1 MAKKVNTEVAE
12 VEETA
17 EVKEP
22 KKTVKKTTKKVA
34 ETPTP
39 EVPAKAEE
47 PVEAKAPKKTVKKA
61 AKKEAE
67 TPTPEVPA
75 KAEEPVEAKAP
86 NKTVKKAAKKA
97 AEAAEAAAEVKEEAK
112 AAEPKSAKKAAKPKA
127 KAKEEA
133 PVAVVENEETTAKEI
148 EAKTETPKKP
158 VVEEPVEVSVEQK
171 LVALYTLQQVDS
183 KIDEIR
189 AYRGNLPLE
198 IQDLE
203 DEIAGL
209 ETRIT
214 NLKEES
220 KKYQKDISDY
230 KIKIKE
236 TEALIKKYE
245 DQQNNVR
252 NNREYDSLTKEI
264 EYQNLDIQLS
274 EKRIREATAKD
285 NDVANKVAQSQLRL
299 TEMKASLKE
308 KKEELSSLVEGTEK
322 EEEQLLKRSADCEK
336 LVEDR
341 LLVAY
346 KRIRKNARNGLAV
359 VGIFDEACGG
369 CFNRIPPQHQLDIC
383 THKKII
389 VCEYCGR
396 ILVDKGIIGQYKE

>member
-12 VEETA
+12 VEENA
-17 EVKEP
+17 EVKE
-22 KKTVKKTTKKVA
+22 VKKTAKKSTKKV
-34 ETPTP
+34 T
-39 EVPAKAEE
+39 EE
-47 PVEAKAPKKTVKKA
+47 PVEKAP
-61 AKKEAE
+61 AE
-67 TPTPEVPA
+67 
-75 KAEEPVEAKAP
+75 
-86 NKTVKKAAKKA
+86 
-97 AEAAEAAAEVKEEAK
+97 
-112 AAEPKSAKKAAKPKA
+112 
-127 KAKEEA
+127 
-133 PVAVVENEETTAKEI
+133 
-148 EAKTETPKKP
+148 ETPKKATKKSTKTEEEMPVEVVEEVNEPEKVVATP
-158 VVEEPVEVSVEQK
+158 VVEDPVEVSVEQK

-198 IQDLE
+198 IQDME

-209 ETRIT
+209 ETRVA
-214 NLKEES
+214 NFKEES
-220 KKYQKDISDY
+220 KKHQKDISDY

-245 DQQNNVR
+245 EQQNNVR

-264 EYQNLDIQLS
+264 EFQTLDIQLS
-274 EKRIREATAKD
+274 EKRIKEITAKD
-285 NDVANKVAQSQLRL
+285 NDVATKVANAQMRL
-299 TEMKASLKE
+299 NELNASLTE
-308 KKEELSSLVEGTEK
+308 KKEELHSLVEGTEK
-322 EEEQLLKRSADCEK
+322 EEEQLLQRSAECEK
-336 LVEDR
+336 YVEDR

-396 ILVDKGIIGQYKE
+396 ILVDKGIIEQYKA

>member
-1 MAKKVNTEVAE
+1 MAKKEIKEVAE
-12 VEETA
+12 V
-17 EVKEP
+17 
-22 KKTVKKTTKKVA
+22 
-34 ETPTP
+34 
-39 EVPAKAEE
+39 
-47 PVEAKAPKKTVKKA
+47 VE
-61 AKKEAE
+61 
-67 TPTPEVPA
+67 
-75 KAEEPVEAKAP
+75 
-86 NKTVKKAAKKA
+86 
-97 AEAAEAAAEVKEEAK
+97 AAEVKEVKETKKATKKTTKATAEPEVKEEVVEEKKAK
-112 AAEPKSAKKAAKPKA
+112 KATKKTTNAEPKPEV
-127 KAKEEA
+127 KEEA
-133 PVAVVENEETTAKEI
+133 PVEKEEA
-148 EAKTETPKKP
+148 PV
-158 VVEEPVEVSVEQK
+158 VVEEAHKTEVDPVEVSVEQK

-209 ETRIT
+209 ETRIA
-214 NLKEES
+214 NFKEDS
-220 KKYQKDISDY
+220 KKHQKDISDY

-264 EYQNLDIQLS
+264 EYQQLDNQLS
-274 EKRIREATAKD
+274 EKRIREITAKD
-285 NDVANKVAQSQLRL
+285 NEVATKVAEAQMRL
-299 TEMKASLKE
+299 TELKSSLDE
-308 KKEELSSLVEGTEK
+308 KKEELQSLVEGTEK
-322 EEEQLLKRSADCEK
+322 EEEQLLQRSADCEK

-396 ILVDKGIIGQYKE
+396 ILVDKGIIAQYNA

>member
-1 MAKKVNTEVAE
+1 MAKKEIKEVAE
-12 VEETA
+12 VA
-17 EVKEP
+17 E
-22 KKTVKKTTKKVA
+22 
-34 ETPTP
+34 
-39 EVPAKAEE
+39 
-47 PVEAKAPKKTVKKA
+47 
-61 AKKEAE
+61 
-67 TPTPEVPA
+67 
-75 KAEEPVEAKAP
+75 
-86 NKTVKKAAKKA
+86 
-97 AEAAEAAAEVKEEAK
+97 AAEVKEVKETKKATKKTTKATTEPEVKEEVVEEKKAK
-112 AAEPKSAKKAAKPKA
+112 KATKKTTNAEPKPEV
-127 KAKEEA
+127 KEEA
-133 PVAVVENEETTAKEI
+133 PVEKEEAPAVVE
-148 EAKTETPKKP
+148 EAHKTE
-158 VVEEPVEVSVEQK
+158 VDPVEVSVEQK

-209 ETRIT
+209 ETRIA
-214 NLKEES
+214 NFKEDS
-220 KKYQKDISDY
+220 KKHQKDISDY

-264 EYQNLDIQLS
+264 EYQQLDNQLS
-274 EKRIREATAKD
+274 EKRIREITAKD
-285 NDVANKVAQSQLRL
+285 NEVATKVAEAQMRL
-299 TEMKASLKE
+299 TELKSSLDE
-308 KKEELSSLVEGTEK
+308 KKEELQSLVEGTEK
-322 EEEQLLKRSADCEK
+322 EEEQLLQRSADCEK

-396 ILVDKGIIGQYKE
+396 ILVDKGIIAQYNA

>member
-1 MAKKVNTEVAE
+1 MAKKENIEVAEVTEVAE
-12 VEETA
+12 VK
-17 EVKEP
+17 EVKE
-22 KKTVKKTTKKVA
+22 TKKATKKSTKA
-34 ETPTP
+34 EAEP
-39 EVPAKAEE
+39 EVEEE
-47 PVEAKAPKKTVKKA
+47 PVEEKKPKKATKKATKTEAEVEVQEEVAAPK
-61 AKKEAE
+61 EE
-67 TPTPEVPA
+67 TPI
-75 KAEEPVEAKAP
+75 
-86 NKTVKKAAKKA
+86 
-97 AEAAEAAAEVKEEAK
+97 VKEEAK
-112 AAEPKSAKKAAKPKA
+112 
-127 KAKEEA
+127 
-133 PVAVVENEETTAKEI
+133 PVQD
-148 EAKTETPKKP
+148 
-158 VVEEPVEVSVEQK
+158 PVEVSVEQK

-198 IQDLE
+198 IQDIE

-214 NLKEES
+214 NFKDES
-220 KKYQKDISDY
+220 KKHQKDISDY

-245 DQQNNVR
+245 EQQNNVR

-264 EYQNLDIQLS
+264 EYQQLDNQLS
-274 EKRIREATAKD
+274 EKRIKEITAKD
-285 NDVANKVAQSQLRL
+285 NDLAAKVADAQMRL
-299 TEMKASLKE
+299 TELKTSLKD
-308 KKEELSSLVEGTEK
+308 KKDELHSLVEGTEK
-322 EEEQLLKRSADCEK
+322 EEEQLLQRSADCEK

-396 ILVDKGIIGQYKE
+396 ILVDKGIIAQYNA

>member
-1 MAKKVNTEVAE
+1 MAKKENQEVAKA
-12 VEETA
+12 EEKA
-17 EVKEP
+17 EVKEVKKTAKKSTKKVTEEPVAEAPVEETP
-22 KKTVKKTTKKVA
+22 KKAAKKTTKKV
-34 ETPTP
+34 
-39 EVPAKAEE
+39 
-47 PVEAKAPKKTVKKA
+47 
-61 AKKEAE
+61 
-67 TPTPEVPA
+67 
-75 KAEEPVEAKAP
+75 
-86 NKTVKKAAKKA
+86 
-97 AEAAEAAAEVKEEAK
+97 
-112 AAEPKSAKKAAKPKA
+112 
-127 KAKEEA
+127 EEA
-133 PVAVVENEETTAKEI
+133 PVEVVEEVKEP
-148 EAKTETPKKP
+148 EKEVVAAP
-158 VVEEPVEVSVEQK
+158 VVEDPVEVSVEQK

-198 IQDLE
+198 IQDME

-209 ETRIT
+209 ETRIA
-214 NLKEES
+214 NFKEES
-220 KKYQKDISDY
+220 KKHQKDIADY

-245 DQQNNVR
+245 EQQNNVR

-264 EYQNLDIQLS
+264 EYQTLDIQLS
-274 EKRIREATAKD
+274 EKRIKEITAKD
-285 NDVANKVAQSQLRL
+285 NDVAAKVEAAQQRL
-299 TEMKASLKE
+299 AELTSSLNE
-308 KKEELSSLVEGTEK
+308 KKEELHSLVEGTEK
-322 EEEQLLKRSADCEK
+322 EEEQLLQRSAECEK
-336 LVEDR
+336 YVEDR

-396 ILVDKGIIGQYKE
+396 ILVDKGIINQYKA

>member
-1 MAKKVNTEVAE
+1 MATKKVKEEAEVTEVAE
-12 VEETA
+12 VK
-17 EVKEP
+17 EVKE
-22 KKTVKKTTKKVA
+22 TKKTTKKTTKA
-34 ETPTP
+34 EAEP
-39 EVPAKAEE
+39 EVQ
-47 PVEAKAPKKTVKKA
+47 
-61 AKKEAE
+61 
-67 TPTPEVPA
+67 
-75 KAEEPVEAKAP
+75 
-86 NKTVKKAAKKA
+86 
-97 AEAAEAAAEVKEEAK
+97 EEAP
-112 AAEPKSAKKAAKPKA
+112 AI
-127 KAKEEA
+127 KEEA
-133 PVAVVENEETTAKEI
+133 PVVKEEA
-148 EAKTETPKKP
+148 PKP
-158 VVEEPVEVSVEQK
+158 AEDSIEVSVEQK

-198 IQDLE
+198 IQDIE

-209 ETRIT
+209 ETRIA
-214 NLKEES
+214 NFKEES
-220 KKYQKDISDY
+220 KKHQKDISDY

-264 EYQNLDIQLS
+264 EYQQLDNQLS
-274 EKRIREATAKD
+274 EKRIKEITAKD
-285 NDVANKVAQSQLRL
+285 NDVATKVAEAQMHL
-299 TEMKASLKE
+299 TELRASLDE
-308 KKEELSSLVEGTEK
+308 KKEELHSLVEGTEK
-322 EEEQLLKRSADCEK
+322 EEEQLLQRSAECEK

-396 ILVDKGIIGQYKE
+396 ILVDKGIIAQYNA

>member
-1 MAKKVNTEVAE
+1 MAKKENIEEAEVTEVAE
-12 VEETA
+12 VK
-17 EVKEP
+17 EVKQ
-22 KKTVKKTTKKVA
+22 TKKTTKK
-34 ETPTP
+34 T
-39 EVPAKAEE
+39 AKAETDSE
-47 PVEAKAPKKTVKKA
+47 VENEAPVVNEEAADEKKDKKTAKKTAKVTTEVEVNEEVTAPQEEAPTVKK
-61 AKKEAE
+61 EAS
-67 TPTPEVPA
+67 
-75 KAEEPVEAKAP
+75 KPVED
-86 NKTVKKAAKKA
+86 
-97 AEAAEAAAEVKEEAK
+97 
-112 AAEPKSAKKAAKPKA
+112 S
-127 KAKEEA
+127 
-133 PVAVVENEETTAKEI
+133 
-148 EAKTETPKKP
+148 
-158 VVEEPVEVSVEQK
+158 VEVSVEQK

-198 IQDLE
+198 IQDME

-209 ETRIT
+209 ETRIA
-214 NLKEES
+214 NFKEES
-220 KKYQKDISDY
+220 KKHQKDISDY

-264 EYQNLDIQLS
+264 EYQQLDNQLS
-274 EKRIREATAKD
+274 EKRIKEITAKD
-285 NDVANKVAQSQLRL
+285 NEVAVKVAEAQMRL
-299 TEMKASLKE
+299 TELKSSLKD
-308 KKEELSSLVEGTEK
+308 KKDELHSLVEGTEK
-322 EEEQLLKRSADCEK
+322 EEEQLLQRSAECEK

-396 ILVDKGIIGQYKE
+396 ILVDKGIIEQYNA

>member
-1 MAKKVNTEVAE
+1 MAKKENKEVAEVTEVAE
-12 VEETA
+12 A
-17 EVKEP
+17 NEVKET
-22 KKTVKKTTKKVA
+22 KKVTKKAAKAEAEPVEEPVEEKKQVKKTTKKA
-34 ETPTP
+34 
-39 EVPAKAEE
+39 AKKVDE
-47 PVEAKAPKKTVKKA
+47 PVEVKEEPAEEKAPKKTVKKA
-61 AKKEAE
+61 AKK
-67 TPTPEVPA
+67 
-75 KAEEPVEAKAP
+75 AEEPVVVKEEPVQAKEETP
-86 NKTVKKAAKKA
+86 LAK
-97 AEAAEAAAEVKEEAK
+97 EEPVEVKEEV
-112 AAEPKSAKKAAKPKA
+112 
-127 KAKEEA
+127 KEEK
-133 PVAVVENEETTAKEI
+133 VETV
-148 EAKTETPKKP
+148 TEPAGE
-158 VVEEPVEVSVEQK
+158 VPVEVSVEQK

-198 IQDLE
+198 IQDIE

-209 ETRIT
+209 ETRIA
-214 NLKEES
+214 NFKEES
-220 KKYQKDISDY
+220 KKHQKDITDY

-264 EYQNLDIQLS
+264 EYQQLDNQLS
-274 EKRIREATAKD
+274 EKRIKEITLKD
-285 NDVANKVAQSQLRL
+285 NEVATKVAEAQVRLSELQS
-299 TEMKASLKE
+299 SLQE
-308 KKEELSSLVEGTEK
+308 KKDELQSLVEGTEK
-322 EEEQLLKRSADCEK
+322 EEEQLLQRSAECQD

-396 ILVDKGIIGQYKE
+396 ILVDKGIIAQYNNA

>member
-1 MAKKVNTEVAE
+1 MADKK
-12 VEETA
+12 
-17 EVKEP
+17 
-22 KKTVKKTTKKVA
+22 
-34 ETPTP
+34 
-39 EVPAKAEE
+39 
-47 PVEAKAPKKTVKKA
+47 VKKA
-61 AKKEAE
+61 QQ
-67 TPTPEVPA
+67 
-75 KAEEPVEAKAP
+75 
-86 NKTVKKAAKKA
+86 
-97 AEAAEAAAEVKEEAK
+97 
-112 AAEPKSAKKAAKPKA
+112 
-127 KAKEEA
+127 
-133 PVAVVENEETTAKEI
+133 
-148 EAKTETPKKP
+148 
-158 VVEEPVEVSVEQK
+158 VEEPVEVSIEQK

-209 ETRIT
+209 ETRVENFKEEDKKFQTEIT
-214 NLKEES
+214 N
-220 KKYQKDISDY
+220 Q

-274 EKRIREATAKD
+274 EKKIREATAKSEA
-285 NDVANKVAQSQLRL
+285 VVTKVAHAEERLAERKAVL
-299 TEMKASLKE
+299 TEKQA
-308 KKEELSSLVEGTEK
+308 ELDSVVEDTEK
-322 EEEQLLKRSADCEK
+322 EEDALLKRSAECEQ

-359 VGIFDEACGG
+359 VGISRDACGG
-369 CFNRIPPQHQLDIC
+369 CFNKIPPQHQLDIC

-396 ILVDKGIIGQYKE
+396 ILVDKGIIEQYSE

>member
-1 MAKKVNTEVAE
+1 MKEEV
-12 VEETA
+12 VEE
-17 EVKEP
+17 
-22 KKTVKKTTKKVA
+22 KKTKKATKKTTNA
-34 ETPTP
+34 E
-39 EVPAKAEE
+39 
-47 PVEAKAPKKTVKKA
+47 PK
-61 AKKEAE
+61 
-67 TPTPEVPA
+67 P
-75 KAEEPVEAKAP
+75 
-86 NKTVKKAAKKA
+86 
-97 AEAAEAAAEVKEEAK
+97 EVKEEAPV
-112 AAEPKSAKKAAKPKA
+112 E
-127 KAKEEA
+127 KEEA
-133 PVAVVENEETTAKEI
+133 PAVVE
-148 EAKTETPKKP
+148 EAHKTE
-158 VVEEPVEVSVEQK
+158 VDPVEVSVEQK

-209 ETRIT
+209 ETRIA
-214 NLKEES
+214 NFKEDS
-220 KKYQKDISDY
+220 KKHQKDISDY

-264 EYQNLDIQLS
+264 EYQQLDNQLS
-274 EKRIREATAKD
+274 EKRIREITAKD
-285 NDVANKVAQSQLRL
+285 NEVATKVAEAQMRL
-299 TEMKASLKE
+299 TELKSSLDE
-308 KKEELSSLVEGTEK
+308 KKEELQSLVEGTEK
-322 EEEQLLKRSADCEK
+322 EEEQLLQRSADCEK

-396 ILVDKGIIGQYKE
+396 ILVDKGIIAQYNA

>member
-1 MAKKVNTEVAE
+1 MADK
-12 VEETA
+12 
-17 EVKEP
+17 EVKKMNP
-22 KKTVKKTTKKVA
+22 A
-34 ETPTP
+34 ED
-39 EVPAKAEE
+39 
-47 PVEAKAPKKTVKKA
+47 
-61 AKKEAE
+61 
-67 TPTPEVPA
+67 
-75 KAEEPVEAKAP
+75 
-86 NKTVKKAAKKA
+86 
-97 AEAAEAAAEVKEEAK
+97 
-112 AAEPKSAKKAAKPKA
+112 S
-127 KAKEEA
+127 
-133 PVAVVENEETTAKEI
+133 
-148 EAKTETPKKP
+148 
-158 VVEEPVEVSVEQK
+158 VEVSVEQK

-203 DEIAGL
+203 DEITGL
-209 ETRIT
+209 QTRIT

-220 KKYQKDISDY
+220 KKYQKDVADH

-236 TEALIKKYE
+236 IETLIKKYE

-274 EKRIREATAKD
+274 EKKIRDATAKD
-285 NDVANKVAQSQLRL
+285 ADVATKMAAAQEHLNERKS
-299 TEMKASLKE
+299 ALKE
-308 KKEELSSLVEGTEK
+308 KKNELASLVEGTEK
-322 EEEQLLKRSADCEK
+322 EEETLLQRSAECEK

-341 LLVAY
+341 LLIAY

-396 ILVDKGIIGQYKE
+396 ILVDKGIIDQYKD

>member
-1 MAKKVNTEVAE
+1 MA
-12 VEETA
+12 
-17 EVKEP
+17 
-22 KKTVKKTTKKVA
+22 TKKV
-34 ETPTP
+34 
-39 EVPAKAEE
+39 KEE
-47 PVEAKAPKKTVKKA
+47 NQTVEA
-61 AKKEAE
+61 
-67 TPTPEVPA
+67 
-75 KAEEPVEAKAP
+75 
-86 NKTVKKAAKKA
+86 
-97 AEAAEAAAEVKEEAK
+97 
-112 AAEPKSAKKAAKPKA
+112 
-127 KAKEEA
+127 
-133 PVAVVENEETTAKEI
+133 
-148 EAKTETPKKP
+148 P
-158 VVEEPVEVSVEQK
+158 VVEEPVEVSVEVSVEQK

-183 KIDEIR
+183 KVDEIR

-198 IQDLE
+198 IQDIE

-209 ETRIT
+209 ETRIS
-214 NLKEES
+214 NFKDES
-220 KKYQKDISDY
+220 KKHQKDISDY

-264 EYQNLDIQLS
+264 EYQRLDNVLS
-274 EKRIREATAKD
+274 EKRIKEITAKD
-285 NDVANKVAQSQLRL
+285 NDVAAKVAQAQLRL
-299 TEMKASLKE
+299 TELKNALKE
-308 KKEELSSLVEGTEK
+308 KKDELHSLVEGTEK
-322 EEEQLLKRSADCEK
+322 EEEQLLQRSAECEK

-396 ILVDKGIIGQYKE
+396 ILVDKDIINQYKA

>member
-1 MAKKVNTEVAE
+1 MAKKEIKEVAE
-12 VEETA
+12 VAEAT
-17 EVKEP
+17 EVKEVKET
-22 KKTVKKTTKKVA
+22 KKATKKTTKSIVESEEKDEAV
-34 ETPTP
+34 E
-39 EVPAKAEE
+39 EKKAK
-47 PVEAKAPKKTVKKA
+47 KSTKKTAV
-61 AKKEAE
+61 
-67 TPTPEVPA
+67 
-75 KAEEPVEAKAP
+75 
-86 NKTVKKAAKKA
+86 
-97 AEAAEAAAEVKEEAK
+97 
-112 AAEPKSAKKAAKPKA
+112 AEPKPEVVEEAPIE
-127 KAKEEA
+127 KEEA
-133 PVAVVENEETTAKEI
+133 PAVVEA
-148 EAKTETPKKP
+148 APKP
-158 VVEEPVEVSVEQK
+158 EVDPVEVSVEQK

-198 IQDLE
+198 IQDIE

-214 NLKEES
+214 NFKEES
-220 KKYQKDISDY
+220 KKHQKDISDY

-264 EYQNLDIQLS
+264 EYQQLDNQLS
-274 EKRIREATAKD
+274 EKRIREITAKD
-285 NDVANKVAQSQLRL
+285 NDVASKVAEAQLRL
-299 TEMKASLKE
+299 TELKTSLDE
-308 KKEELSSLVEGTEK
+308 KKEELQSLVEGTEK
-322 EEEQLLKRSADCEK
+322 EEEQLLQRSADCEK

-396 ILVDKGIIGQYKE
+396 ILVDKGIIAQYNA

>member
-1 MAKKVNTEVAE
+1 MAKKETKEVAEVTEVAE
-12 VEETA
+12 VEE
-17 EVKEP
+17 VKE
-22 KKTVKKTTKKVA
+22 TKKTTKK
-34 ETPTP
+34 TTK
-39 EVPAKAEE
+39 AKAETENAE
-47 PVEAKAPKKTVKKA
+47 PA
-61 AKKEAE
+61 
-67 TPTPEVPA
+67 
-75 KAEEPVEAKAP
+75 AEEKE
-86 NKTVKKAAKKA
+86 TKK
-97 AEAAEAAAEVKEEAK
+97 
-112 AAEPKSAKKAAKPKA
+112 PAKKAAKAEAAPEVTVEA
-127 KAKEEA
+127 SKEEA
-133 PVAVVENEETTAKEI
+133 PAPVV
-148 EAKTETPKKP
+148 ETPKP
-158 VVEEPVEVSVEQK
+158 VEDPVEVSVEQK

-198 IQDLE
+198 IQDME

-209 ETRIT
+209 ETRIA
-214 NLKEES
+214 NFKEES
-220 KKYQKDISDY
+220 KKHQREISDY

-274 EKRIREATAKD
+274 EKRIKEITAKD
-285 NDVANKVAQSQLRL
+285 GDVAAKVAQAQLRL
-299 TEMKASLKE
+299 TELKSSLKE
-308 KKEELSSLVEGTEK
+308 KKEELHTLVEGTEK
-322 EEEQLLKRSADCEK
+322 EEEQLLQRSAECEK

-359 VGIFDEACGG
+359 VGIHNEACGG

-396 ILVDKGIIGQYKE
+396 ILVDKGIIEQYNA

>member
-1 MAKKVNTEVAE
+1 MAKKVNKEAEVTEVAE
-12 VEETA
+12 A
-17 EVKEP
+17 KEVKE
-22 KKTVKKTTKKVA
+22 TKKTTKKAV
-34 ETPTP
+34 
-39 EVPAKAEE
+39 KATTE
-47 PVEAKAPKKTVKKA
+47 P
-61 AKKEAE
+61 
-67 TPTPEVPA
+67 
-75 KAEEPVEAKAP
+75 
-86 NKTVKKAAKKA
+86 
-97 AEAAEAAAEVKEEAK
+97 EVKEEAPAAQKPVKKTVK
-112 AAEPKSAKKAAKPKA
+112 AKAEPEVKEEVVEEKKPKKVAKKAVKTEAEAEAP
-127 KAKEEA
+127 KEEA
-133 PVAVVENEETTAKEI
+133 PVVKEEA
-148 EAKTETPKKP
+148 PKP
-158 VVEEPVEVSVEQK
+158 VEDPVEVSVEQK

-198 IQDLE
+198 IQDME

-214 NLKEES
+214 NLKDES
-220 KKYQKDISDY
+220 KKHQKDISDY

-236 TEALIKKYE
+236 IEALIKKYE

-264 EYQNLDIQLS
+264 EYQQLDIQLS
-274 EKRIREATAKD
+274 EKRIREITAKD
-285 NDVANKVAQSQLRL
+285 NDVATKVAQAQLRL
-299 TEMKASLKE
+299 TELQSSLQE
-308 KKEELSSLVEGTEK
+308 KKEELHSLVEGTEK
-322 EEEQLLKRSADCEK
+322 EEEQLLQRSAECEK

-396 ILVDKGIIGQYKE
+396 ILVDKGIINQYK

>member
-1 MAKKVNTEVAE
+1 MAKKENQEVAKA
-12 VEETA
+12 EENA
-17 EVKEP
+17 EVKEVKKTAKKSTKKVTEEPVAEAPVEETP
-22 KKTVKKTTKKVA
+22 KKAVKKTTKMV
-34 ETPTP
+34 
-39 EVPAKAEE
+39 
-47 PVEAKAPKKTVKKA
+47 
-61 AKKEAE
+61 
-67 TPTPEVPA
+67 
-75 KAEEPVEAKAP
+75 
-86 NKTVKKAAKKA
+86 
-97 AEAAEAAAEVKEEAK
+97 
-112 AAEPKSAKKAAKPKA
+112 
-127 KAKEEA
+127 EEA
-133 PVAVVENEETTAKEI
+133 PVEVVEEVKEPEK
-148 EAKTETPKKP
+148 EAVAAP
-158 VVEEPVEVSVEQK
+158 VVEDPVEVSVEQK

-198 IQDLE
+198 IQDME

-209 ETRIT
+209 ETRIA
-214 NLKEES
+214 NFKEES
-220 KKYQKDISDY
+220 KKHQKDIADY

-245 DQQNNVR
+245 EQQNNVR

-264 EYQNLDIQLS
+264 EYQTLDIQLS
-274 EKRIREATAKD
+274 EKRIKEITAKD
-285 NDVANKVAQSQLRL
+285 NDVAAKVEAAQQRL
-299 TEMKASLKE
+299 AELTSSLNE
-308 KKEELSSLVEGTEK
+308 KKEELHSLVEGTEK
-322 EEEQLLKRSADCEK
+322 EEEQLLQRSAECEK
-336 LVEDR
+336 YVEDR

-396 ILVDKGIIGQYKE
+396 ILGDKGIINQYKA

>member
-1 MAKKVNTEVAE
+1 MADKEEKKMN
-12 VEETA
+12 
-17 EVKEP
+17 P
-22 KKTVKKTTKKVA
+22 
-34 ETPTP
+34 
-39 EVPAKAEE
+39 AEE
-47 PVEAKAPKKTVKKA
+47 
-61 AKKEAE
+61 
-67 TPTPEVPA
+67 
-75 KAEEPVEAKAP
+75 
-86 NKTVKKAAKKA
+86 
-97 AEAAEAAAEVKEEAK
+97 
-112 AAEPKSAKKAAKPKA
+112 SA
-127 KAKEEA
+127 
-133 PVAVVENEETTAKEI
+133 
-148 EAKTETPKKP
+148 
-158 VVEEPVEVSVEQK
+158 EVSVEQK

-209 ETRIT
+209 QTRIT
-214 NLKEES
+214 NFKDES
-220 KKYQKDISDY
+220 KKYQKEIADY

-236 TEALIKKYE
+236 IEALIKKYE

-264 EYQNLDIQLS
+264 EFQNLDIQLS

-285 NDVANKVAQSQLRL
+285 ADVAAKVTVAQERL
-299 TEMKASLKE
+299 NERKSALKE
-308 KKEELSSLVEGTEK
+308 KKSELASVVEGTEK
-322 EEEQLLKRSADCEK
+322 EEEALLQRSAECEK

-396 ILVDKGIIGQYKE
+396 ILVDKGIIAQYNA

>member
-1 MAKKVNTEVAE
+1 MAKKVNNEETEVTEVAE
-12 VEETA
+12 VN
-17 EVKEP
+17 EVKE
-22 KKTVKKTTKKVA
+22 TKKVVKKSTKA
-34 ETPTP
+34 NATP
-39 EVPAKAEE
+39 EETEESLAE
-47 PVEAKAPKKTVKKA
+47 PV
-61 AKKEAE
+61 
-67 TPTPEVPA
+67 
-75 KAEEPVEAKAP
+75 
-86 NKTVKKAAKKA
+86 
-97 AEAAEAAAEVKEEAK
+97 EVKEE
-112 AAEPKSAKKAAKPKA
+112 KKI
-127 KAKEEA
+127 EE
-133 PVAVVENEETTAKEI
+133 
-148 EAKTETPKKP
+148 PKKP
-158 VVEEPVEVSVEQK
+158 VTEDPIEVSVEQK

-198 IQDLE
+198 IQDME

-209 ETRIT
+209 DTRIT
-214 NLKEES
+214 NFKAES
-220 KKYQKDISDY
+220 KKFQTEVSNY

-274 EKRIREATAKD
+274 EKRIREATAKISD
-285 NDVANKVAQSQLRL
+285 MDVKVTQAQTHLAEL
-299 TEMKASLKE
+299 EASLKE
-308 KKEELSSLVEGTEK
+308 KKDELHSLVEGTEK
-322 EEEQLLKRSADCEK
+322 EEEQLLQRSAECEK

-396 ILVDKGIIGQYKE
+396 ILVDKAIIDKYQE

>member
-1 MAKKVNTEVAE
+1 MAKKEIKEVAE
-12 VEETA
+12 VAEAT
-17 EVKEP
+17 EVKEVKET
-22 KKTVKKTTKKVA
+22 KKATKKTTKSTVESEEKDEAV
-34 ETPTP
+34 E
-39 EVPAKAEE
+39 EKKAK
-47 PVEAKAPKKTVKKA
+47 KSTKKTAV
-61 AKKEAE
+61 
-67 TPTPEVPA
+67 
-75 KAEEPVEAKAP
+75 
-86 NKTVKKAAKKA
+86 
-97 AEAAEAAAEVKEEAK
+97 
-112 AAEPKSAKKAAKPKA
+112 AEPKPEVVEEAPIE
-127 KAKEEA
+127 KEEA
-133 PVAVVENEETTAKEI
+133 PAVVEA
-148 EAKTETPKKP
+148 APKP
-158 VVEEPVEVSVEQK
+158 EVDPVEVSVEQK

-198 IQDLE
+198 IQDIE

-214 NLKEES
+214 NFKEES
-220 KKYQKDISDY
+220 KKHQKDISDY

-264 EYQNLDIQLS
+264 EYQQLDNQLS
-274 EKRIREATAKD
+274 EKRIREITAKD
-285 NDVANKVAQSQLRL
+285 NDVASKVAEAQLRL
-299 TEMKASLKE
+299 TELKTSLDE
-308 KKEELSSLVEGTEK
+308 KKEELQSLVEGTEK
-322 EEEQLLKRSADCEK
+322 EEEQLLQRSADCEK

-396 ILVDKGIIGQYKE
+396 ILVDKGIIAQYNA

>member
-1 MAKKVNTEVAE
+1 MAKKVNKEAEAAEVAE
-12 VEETA
+12 VKEVKETKKVTKKATKAEKETEAAPVEEKKEA
-17 EVKEP
+17 KKPAKKAVKAEVKEEAPEVKEP
-22 KKTVKKTTKKVA
+22 KK
-34 ETPTP
+34 P
-39 EVPAKAEE
+39 
-47 PVEAKAPKKTVKKA
+47 
-61 AKKEAE
+61 
-67 TPTPEVPA
+67 
-75 KAEEPVEAKAP
+75 
-86 NKTVKKAAKKA
+86 AKKA
-97 AEAAEAAAEVKEEAK
+97 T
-112 AAEPKSAKKAAKPKA
+112 

-133 PVAVVENEETTAKEI
+133 AAVEEKPAVETKKVVED
-148 EAKTETPKKP
+148 
-158 VVEEPVEVSVEQK
+158 PVEVSVEQK

-198 IQDLE
+198 IQDME

-214 NLKEES
+214 NFKEES
-220 KKYQKDISDY
+220 KKHQKDISDY

-236 TEALIKKYE
+236 IEALIKKYE
-245 DQQNNVR
+245 EQQNNVR

-264 EYQNLDIQLS
+264 EYQQLDIQLS
-274 EKRIREATAKD
+274 EKRIREITAKD
-285 NDVANKVAQSQLRL
+285 NDVATKVAEAQMRL
-299 TEMKASLKE
+299 TELKSSLDE
-308 KKEELSSLVEGTEK
+308 KKEELHSLVEGTEK
-322 EEEQLLKRSADCEK
+322 EEEQLLQRSAECEK

-396 ILVDKGIIGQYKE
+396 ILVDKGIIAQYNA

>member
-1 MAKKVNTEVAE
+1 MAKKENIEEAEVTEVAE
-12 VEETA
+12 VK
-17 EVKEP
+17 EVKQ
-22 KKTVKKTTKKVA
+22 TKKTTKK
-34 ETPTP
+34 T
-39 EVPAKAEE
+39 AKAETDPE
-47 PVEAKAPKKTVKKA
+47 VENEAPVVNEEAADEKKDKKTAKKTAKVTTEVEVNEEVTALQEEAPTVKK
-61 AKKEAE
+61 EA
-67 TPTPEVPA
+67 P
-75 KAEEPVEAKAP
+75 KPVED
-86 NKTVKKAAKKA
+86 
-97 AEAAEAAAEVKEEAK
+97 
-112 AAEPKSAKKAAKPKA
+112 
-127 KAKEEA
+127 
-133 PVAVVENEETTAKEI
+133 
-148 EAKTETPKKP
+148 
-158 VVEEPVEVSVEQK
+158 PVEVSVEQK

-198 IQDLE
+198 IQDME

-209 ETRIT
+209 ETRIA
-214 NLKEES
+214 NFKEES
-220 KKYQKDISDY
+220 KKHQKDISDY

-264 EYQNLDIQLS
+264 EYQQLDNQLS
-274 EKRIREATAKD
+274 EKRIKEITAKD
-285 NDVANKVAQSQLRL
+285 NELAVKVAEAQMRL
-299 TEMKASLKE
+299 TELKSSLKD
-308 KKEELSSLVEGTEK
+308 KKDELHSLVEGTEK
-322 EEEQLLKRSADCEK
+322 EEEQLLQRSAECEK

-396 ILVDKGIIGQYKE
+396 ILVDKGIIKQYNA

>member
-1 MAKKVNTEVAE
+1 MAKKENIEVAEVTEVAE
-12 VEETA
+12 VEE
-17 EVKEP
+17 VK
-22 KKTVKKTTKKVA
+22 KIKKTTKKS
-34 ETPTP
+34 T
-39 EVPAKAEE
+39 KAE
-47 PVEAKAPKKTVKKA
+47 
-61 AKKEAE
+61 
-67 TPTPEVPA
+67 PE
-75 KAEEPVEAKAP
+75 
-86 NKTVKKAAKKA
+86 
-97 AEAAEAAAEVKEEAK
+97 AEVKEEV
-112 AAEPKSAKKAAKPKA
+112 AAPTEEAPVE
-127 KAKEEA
+127 KEEA
-133 PVAVVENEETTAKEI
+133 P
-148 EAKTETPKKP
+148 KP
-158 VVEEPVEVSVEQK
+158 VDPVEVSVEQK

-198 IQDLE
+198 IQDIE

-214 NLKEES
+214 NFKDES
-220 KKYQKDISDY
+220 KKHQKDISDY

-264 EYQNLDIQLS
+264 EYQQLDNQLS
-274 EKRIREATAKD
+274 EKRIKEITAKD
-285 NDVANKVAQSQLRL
+285 NDLATKVADAQLRL
-299 TEMKASLKE
+299 TELKASLKE
-308 KKEELSSLVEGTEK
+308 KKDELHSLVEGTEK
-322 EEEQLLKRSADCEK
+322 EEEQLLQRSADCEK

-396 ILVDKGIIGQYKE
+396 ILVDKGIIAQYNA

>member
-1 MAKKVNTEVAE
+1 MAKKEKKEVAEVTEVAE
-12 VEETA
+12 VEE
-17 EVKEP
+17 VKE
-22 KKTVKKTTKKVA
+22 TKKTTKKTA
-34 ETPTP
+34 K
-39 EVPAKAEE
+39 AKAEPQPE
-47 PVEAKAPKKTVKKA
+47 VEEVVVEAPQ
-61 AKKEAE
+61 
-67 TPTPEVPA
+67 
-75 KAEEPVEAKAP
+75 
-86 NKTVKKAAKKA
+86 
-97 AEAAEAAAEVKEEAK
+97 
-112 AAEPKSAKKAAKPKA
+112 
-127 KAKEEA
+127 EEA
-133 PVAVVENEETTAKEI
+133 PTEVV
-148 EAKTETPKKP
+148 ETPKP
-158 VVEEPVEVSVEQK
+158 AEDSVEVTVERK

-198 IQDLE
+198 IQDME

-209 ETRIT
+209 ETRIA
-214 NLKEES
+214 NFKEES
-220 KKYQKDISDY
+220 KKHQKDISDY

-245 DQQNNVR
+245 EQQNNVR

-264 EYQNLDIQLS
+264 EYQTLDIELS
-274 EKRIREATAKD
+274 KKRINEITAKD
-285 NDVANKVAQSQLRL
+285 NDVAAKVADAQMRL
-299 TEMKASLKE
+299 TELKASLKE
-308 KKEELSSLVEGTEK
+308 KQDELHSLVEGTEK
-322 EEEQLLKRSADCEK
+322 EEEQLLERSAECEK
-336 LVEDR
+336 LVEER

-396 ILVDKGIIGQYKE
+396 ILVDKGIIDQYNA

>member
-1 MAKKVNTEVAE
+1 MAKKENQEVAKA
-12 VEETA
+12 EENA
-17 EVKEP
+17 EVKEVKKTAKKSTKKVTEEPVAEAPVEETP
-22 KKTVKKTTKKVA
+22 KKAVKKTTKKV
-34 ETPTP
+34 
-39 EVPAKAEE
+39 
-47 PVEAKAPKKTVKKA
+47 
-61 AKKEAE
+61 
-67 TPTPEVPA
+67 
-75 KAEEPVEAKAP
+75 
-86 NKTVKKAAKKA
+86 
-97 AEAAEAAAEVKEEAK
+97 
-112 AAEPKSAKKAAKPKA
+112 
-127 KAKEEA
+127 EEA
-133 PVAVVENEETTAKEI
+133 PVEVVEEVKEPEK
-148 EAKTETPKKP
+148 EAVAAP
-158 VVEEPVEVSVEQK
+158 VVEDPVEVSVEQK

-198 IQDLE
+198 IQDME

-209 ETRIT
+209 ETRIA
-214 NLKEES
+214 NFKEES
-220 KKYQKDISDY
+220 KKHQKDIADY

-264 EYQNLDIQLS
+264 EYQQLDNQLS
-274 EKRIREATAKD
+274 EKRIKEITAKD
-285 NDVANKVAQSQLRL
+285 NEVAVKVAEAQMRL
-299 TEMKASLKE
+299 TELKSSLKD
-308 KKEELSSLVEGTEK
+308 KKDELHSLVEGTEK
-322 EEEQLLKRSADCEK
+322 EEEQLLQRSAECEK

-383 THKKII
+383 SHKKII

-396 ILVDKGIIGQYKE
+396 ILVDKGIIAQYNA

>member
-1 MAKKVNTEVAE
+1 MAKKDNKEVAEVTEVAE
-12 VEETA
+12 VEE
-17 EVKEP
+17 VKE
-22 KKTVKKTTKKVA
+22 TKKTTKKTTKA
-34 ETPTP
+34 KTQPKEKEIPAAP
-39 EVPAKAEE
+39 QEEVQPVKAEE
-47 PVEAKAPKKTVKKA
+47 PK
-61 AKKEAE
+61 
-67 TPTPEVPA
+67 
-75 KAEEPVEAKAP
+75 PVEDP
-86 NKTVKKAAKKA
+86 
-97 AEAAEAAAEVKEEAK
+97 
-112 AAEPKSAKKAAKPKA
+112 
-127 KAKEEA
+127 
-133 PVAVVENEETTAKEI
+133 I
-148 EAKTETPKKP
+148 
-158 VVEEPVEVSVEQK
+158 EVSVERK
-171 LVALYTLQQVDS
+171 LVALYTLQKVDS

-198 IQDLE
+198 IQDME

-209 ETRIT
+209 ETRIA
-214 NLKEES
+214 NFKEES
-220 KKYQKDISDY
+220 KKHQKDISDY

-264 EYQNLDIQLS
+264 EYQTLDIQLS
-274 EKRIREATAKD
+274 EKRIKEITAKD
-285 NDVANKVAQSQLRL
+285 NEVAAKVADAQMRL
-299 TEMKASLKE
+299 TELNASLKE
-308 KKEELSSLVEGTEK
+308 KKDELHSLVEGTEK
-322 EEEQLLKRSADCEK
+322 EEELLLQRSAECEK
-336 LVEDR
+336 LVEER

-396 ILVDKGIIGQYKE
+396 ILVDKGIIAQYKD

>member
-1 MAKKVNTEVAE
+1 MAKKETKEVAEVTEVAE
-12 VEETA
+12 VEE
-17 EVKEP
+17 VKE
-22 KKTVKKTTKKVA
+22 TKKTTKK
-34 ETPTP
+34 TTK
-39 EVPAKAEE
+39 AKAEVESAE
-47 PVEAKAPKKTVKKA
+47 PV
-61 AKKEAE
+61 
-67 TPTPEVPA
+67 
-75 KAEEPVEAKAP
+75 AEETE
-86 NKTVKKAAKKA
+86 TKK
-97 AEAAEAAAEVKEEAK
+97 
-112 AAEPKSAKKAAKPKA
+112 PAKKAAKAETAPEVTVEA
-127 KAKEEA
+127 PKEEA
-133 PVAVVENEETTAKEI
+133 PA
-148 EAKTETPKKP
+148 P
-158 VVEEPVEVSVEQK
+158 VVEAPKPVEDPVEVSVEQK

-198 IQDLE
+198 IQDME

-209 ETRIT
+209 ETRIA
-214 NLKEES
+214 NFKEES
-220 KKYQKDISDY
+220 KKHQREISDY

-274 EKRIREATAKD
+274 EKRIKEITAKD
-285 NDVANKVAQSQLRL
+285 GDVAAKVAQAQLRL
-299 TEMKASLKE
+299 TELKSSLKE
-308 KKEELSSLVEGTEK
+308 KKEELHTLVEGTEK
-322 EEEQLLKRSADCEK
+322 EEEQLLQRSAECEK

-359 VGIFDEACGG
+359 VGIHNEACGG

-396 ILVDKGIIGQYKE
+396 ILVDKGIIEQYNA

>member
-1 MAKKVNTEVAE
+1 MAKKENIEETEVTEVAE
-12 VEETA
+12 VK
-17 EVKEP
+17 EVKQ
-22 KKTVKKTTKKVA
+22 TKKTTKKTTKA
-34 ETPTP
+34 ETDP
-39 EVPAKAEE
+39 EKENEAPVVNEEAADEKKDKKTTKKTAKVTTEVEVNEE
-47 PVEAKAPKKTVKKA
+47 VAAPQEEAPTVKK
-61 AKKEAE
+61 EA
-67 TPTPEVPA
+67 P
-75 KAEEPVEAKAP
+75 KPVED
-86 NKTVKKAAKKA
+86 
-97 AEAAEAAAEVKEEAK
+97 
-112 AAEPKSAKKAAKPKA
+112 
-127 KAKEEA
+127 
-133 PVAVVENEETTAKEI
+133 
-148 EAKTETPKKP
+148 
-158 VVEEPVEVSVEQK
+158 PVEVSVEQK

-198 IQDLE
+198 IQDME

-209 ETRIT
+209 ETRIA
-214 NLKEES
+214 NFKEES
-220 KKYQKDISDY
+220 KKHQKDISDY

-264 EYQNLDIQLS
+264 EYQQLDNQLS
-274 EKRIREATAKD
+274 EKRIKEITAKD
-285 NDVANKVAQSQLRL
+285 NEVAVKVAEAQMRL
-299 TEMKASLKE
+299 TELKSSLKD
-308 KKEELSSLVEGTEK
+308 KKDELHSLVEGTEK
-322 EEEQLLKRSADCEK
+322 EEEQLLQRSAECEK

-396 ILVDKGIIGQYKE
+396 ILVDKGIIEQYNA